1 MLLMKLLKRF
11 REEKLAPKRFL
22 LNMNV
27 QFQMST
33 GSKIISSIILNHK
46 RERMN
51 FKFVQEIERI

>member
-1 MLLMKLLKRF
+1 MLFMKLLKRF
-11 REEKLAPKRFL
+11 REEKLASKRFP

-33 GSKIISSIILNHK
+33 GLKIILSIILNHK

-51 FKFVQEIERI
+51 LRFVQEIERI